1 MDSEIAIVWNSLA
14 IPESQQRIFQ
24 SDTTVLEKVQR
35 VVGTTF
41 TIGFAAV
48 KNLAAG
54 QLSHLTGYPPV
65 G

>member
-1 MDSEIAIVWNSLA
+1 MA